1 MIHVHEVEAPHPDA
15 WRTEIGEL
23 SESLSQH
30 FISNTILNW
39 NLSQLHNSSITNQ
52 QQQQQENENEKEIMM
67 KMKILKWSKTF
78 SHCETHLFWMDHQP
92 MDIFLRVLDLATSQG
107 SPNLSLSIFISSS
120 HTDME
125 ILLNETSWKTT
136 KLNMDCFPPPPPRIR
151 KYYRTGFPHA
161 DSKGKYPYIFVLVF
175 CVKRKKNK

>member
-1 MIHVHEVEAPHPDA
+1 MDTVLTMGLLKVLTHLIVNQNTVHNSNCEVMIHVHEVEAPHPDA

-125 ILLNETSWKTT
+125 ILFQTREVERLQ
-136 KLNMDCFPPPPPRIR
+136 
-151 KYYRTGFPHA
+151 
-161 DSKGKYPYIFVLVF
+161 
-175 CVKRKKNK
+175 NKIGLFSSSPN